1 MQNTVFKK
9 FLRGRV
15 KYKGRNFVFYS
26 FCYRLTC
33 SFTCCNLE
41 TSVLD
46 SFCAKDSRNE
56 DRLANLRV
64 IFGPFLVHLAKITEN
79 YAQMMEVSCVKS
91 GDIVKASIKQP

>member
-1 MQNTVFKK
+1 MKVLTWWKIFLGKTYNAFNGSINVFRDHLIQNTVFKK

-56 DRLANLRV
+56 D
-64 IFGPFLVHLAKITEN
+64 G
-79 YAQMMEVSCVKS
+79 
-91 GDIVKASIKQP
+91 